1 MKKENVKKVL
11 VAGVAVAGLAAFAP
25 AAVFADDPAPQND
38 AKTLQTVYDVQSK
51 YTVTIPATVSL
62 KADESVSATITATD
76 VLLERGNVLSVNL
89 TGASNTNRGYDFH
102 AKNGSSV
109 ATYTIRQGRNDI
121 KIGDSV
127 ARFET
132 EKREQKSTLTFS
144 KASGATYAGTHTENL
159 TFTIATR
166 PSH

>member
-25 AAVFADDPAPQND
+25 AAVFADDSNN
-38 AKTLQTVYDVQSK
+38 TLQAVYEVQPK
-51 YTVTIPATVSL
+51 YTVTIPASVSL
-62 KADESVSATITATD
+62 QADKSVSATITATD

-132 EKREQKSTLTFS
+132 EKREQRSTLTFS